1 MATTHN
7 FSVFANSLV
16 RPPIDPKTGLAA
28 TLDKRSVTHQ
38 IYKNLSSEKYE
49 DSSPVVDARPYSR
62 ALSEQ
67 LGPPRDDFDS
77 FLVDAGDT
85 TDDYYNVLTKMK
97 EENKRNLEIAEKR
110 YQQKQAECDDVA
122 EPIIGLQSSVENVA
136 KIHKPVKLDDQQL
149 TKNKEMVQRIIA
161 AGIKSSGIGAASGK
175 PPSGKSK
182 TSDSLP
188 TKSGAT
194 LTKSVSRTWAERVRA
209 SEPYWK
215 APQSRSSS
223 DFDINEVERYKDY
236 LISLSQ
242 SPTFKAVDDIWE
254 SYSFTDHEPQSQLK
268 TKGKLVRSSSM
279 SRLPTSKNDVLD
291 RSDTDTWKKQVTVPR
306 PFSMTLREA
315 NRTPRKTKVAIEAEQ
330 KKAAKQLEE
339 ELECQ
344 KKFKATPPPAHI
356 YVPMFQEI
364 MEGQESKRRMFHE
377 NGEELLKSIQE
388 PFEFTLREEE
398 KDFRRRAMSASSAG
412 GRPSSAKFKANPFP
426 SHIFD
431 DSVTSRMAEE
441 EEYRRIRAKLRAK
454 ELMKSAR
461 LPSSMDER
469 DRDYFAGKSRQ
480 RERVK
485 KASKTGLVVEP
496 SFKPKVNKSMPDFD
510 ERYKKFLASLKKK
523 QVPQTTVC
531 RPFKLE
537 TSRLALKK
545 KRTLEESAK
554 WETTVDN
561 GVSQKSK
568 VSHTVSKFITGN

>member
-268 TKGKLVRSSSM
+268 AKGKLVRSSSM